1 MKKPKAK
8 SSAESSSADNGTSS
22 ITTLRKALSLLGAIA
37 NAERPLTIAEAS
49 AAAKISR
56 PTGYRIVQALMAESL
71 LMQDSFGRLHV
82 GFATLPLAAKV
93 LDTTRL
99 RAEAM
104 PILQELSKNT
114 GRRANLGIL
123 YRNRI
128 LHIAGAEKPSLPV
141 LYARFGKIVPL
152 HCSAMGK
159 ALIAYLPEDQVK
171 AMIESQ
177 GMPALTP
184 NTITSYKRLKQELAD
199 VRDKGFAWSNAEHVP
214 GLYAVAAVV
223 RGGGKPIASIG
234 LLGRDLESVLA
245 TSALV
250 IQAAEAVSHR
260 IERTDD

>member
-1 MKKPKAK
+1 MRKPTAK
-8 SSAESSSADNGTSS
+8 SRTQAPSAENGSSS
-22 ITTLRKALSLLGAIA
+22 ITTLRKALSLLDAVA
-37 NAERPLTIAEAS
+37 RAERPLTIAEAS
-49 AAAKISR
+49 TAAGISR
-56 PTGYRIVQALMAESL
+56 PTGYRIVQALTAESM
-71 LMQDSFGRLHV
+71 LMQDEFGRLHV

-104 PILQELSKNT
+104 PILQELSKDT

-159 ALIAYLPEDQVK
+159 ALIAHLPEDQVK
-171 AMIESQ
+171 AMIVAE
-177 GMPALTP
+177 GLKALTP
-184 NTITSYKRLKQELAD
+184 NTITTYKALKQDLAE
-199 VRDKGFAWSNAEHVP
+199 VRAKGFALSNAEHVP
-214 GLYAVAAVV
+214 GLYAVAAMVSA
-223 RGGGKPIASIG
+223 GGKPVASIG

-245 TSALV
+245 TSELV
-250 IQAAEAVSHR
+250 RQAAEAVSHR
-260 IERTDD
+260 IERTD